1 MKIYEKPKLHF
12 VDIVNPENIANT
24 CWGGATESL
33 ADSSKSD
40 KGQNLVW
47 RYYGGVFTDDSVD
60 DKDISDGTTYI
71 DFRVGTTNCA
81 RATSSTIKIQSTSV
95 GDENRKQ
102 QLREHLAAIYD
113 VGNGGSSWK
122 GEKSIT
128 PIISSK

>member
-47 RYYGGVFTDDSVD
+47 RYYGGVFDNDRLD
-60 DKDISDGTTYI
+60 DKDISDGQTYI

-81 RATSSTIKIQSTSV
+81 RADSSTIKIQQTSV
-95 GDENRKQ
+95 GDETRRQ
-102 QLREHLAAIYD
+102 QLLNHLAEIYNA
-113 VGNGGSSWK
+113 GNGGSNWK
-122 GEKSIT
+122 GENSIT
-128 PIISSK
+128 PIIGSK